1 MPTSSELA
9 IKAKPES
16 GLESKTDDSSQE
28 SQNQGWVL
36 NDADDEVVAWM
47 KMYLDQN
54 IQRHEKLKKNKCL
67 KKSKVVDEDKLI
79 ELVQLRLLEDAEQE
93 RQCQM
98 ELAEYRVKQEA
109 KREAERD
116 EKFKAQRKNV
126 QNADKVEQS
135 SKYFTSLEEY
145 DKWEAE
151 QDAENE
157 KNRSTKRCRT

>member
-1 MPTSSELA
+1 
-9 IKAKPES
+9 
-16 GLESKTDDSSQE
+16 
-28 SQNQGWVL
+28 
-36 NDADDEVVAWM
+36 
-47 KMYLDQN
+47 
-54 IQRHEKLKKNKCL
+54 
-67 KKSKVVDEDKLI
+67 
-79 ELVQLRLLEDAEQE
+79 
-93 RQCQM
+93 M

-157 KNRSTKRCRT
+157 KIEAQNDAEHEKRMAELKAEHGK